1 MLSHD
6 NITWTA
12 RIGAEHYGWEQERIL
27 SYLPLSHVAAN
38 MSNCFFA
45 LYAGNEVHFADADV
59 LKTTLVNMPL
69 LNTCTKFE
77 NDHLPFQ
84 IMNLRR
90 VRPTKFLGVPRV
102 WEKIAEK
109 MKEIETSNRGMKKVI
124 FNWAK
129 KVAEAHH
136 ISIREGKLQSFQSK
150 LYYRLAKKIIFR

>member
-77 NDHLPFQ
+77 MCPRQLY
-84 IMNLRR
+84 MSSRKYEKCVERR
-90 VRPTKFLGVPRV
+90 F
-102 WEKIAEK
+102 
-109 MKEIETSNRGMKKVI
+109 
-124 FNWAK
+124 
-129 KVAEAHH
+129 
-136 ISIREGKLQSFQSK
+136 
-150 LYYRLAKKIIFR
+150 